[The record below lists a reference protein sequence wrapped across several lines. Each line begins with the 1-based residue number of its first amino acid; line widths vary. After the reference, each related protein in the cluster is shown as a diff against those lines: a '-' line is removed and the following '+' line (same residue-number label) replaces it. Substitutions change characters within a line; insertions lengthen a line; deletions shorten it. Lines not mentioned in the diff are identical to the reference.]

1 MKKLWLFVWCAALL
15 TLLCACAAN
24 TREPRA
30 GGVPQE
36 VYDELQRKYESLF
49 AIKTPGTADASAQAA
64 STFVFTVELAV
75 DTRGTAVCLLSYT
88 GGPEQLTVYFE
99 GGTPMRWDVHYADG
113 AVPLPSVINA
123 VWGSAV
129 LKRGVPYSVQYPS
142 YVYDAATGKAK
153 AVPDSG
159 AWYENRW
166 KRAILSPSALN
177 LRLQRTPGNW
187 CGFKKTVEVAPGVPE

>member
-15 TLLCACAAN
+15 TLLCAYAAN

-153 AVPDSG
+153 ADPDSG
-159 AWYENRW
+159 AWYE
-166 KRAILSPSALN
+166 KPLETGDIVSVCAEFAFAKDTGELV
-177 LRLQRTPGNW
+177 RLQ
-187 CGFKKTVEVAPGVPE
+187 KTVEVAPGVPE